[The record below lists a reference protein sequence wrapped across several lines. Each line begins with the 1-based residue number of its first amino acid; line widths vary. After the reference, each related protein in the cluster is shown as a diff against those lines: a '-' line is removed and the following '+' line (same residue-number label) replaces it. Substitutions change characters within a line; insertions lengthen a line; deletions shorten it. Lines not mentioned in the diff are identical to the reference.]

1 MTGFRILSFRA
12 ENIKRL
18 SVVSITP
25 DGNIVEISGKNGQ
38 GKSSVLDAIWW
49 ALGGSGNITTHPVRK
64 GQTEGI
70 VEISLGDDAGERLR
84 VKRNWTEGSGKT
96 GYLKIETPEGM
107 RPKSAQQMLDDL
119 LGALSFDPM
128 EFYSKDAKGQF
139 AILRDLVTFDENIDA
154 LDKAR
159 DEEFDARTER
169 NRELARARAVA
180 ASIIVPADAPEKPV
194 DTRAMMDALTDVD
207 TRNADV
213 RARNL
218 RRDQLRESRL
228 KYLSR
233 VVDIEEDI
241 ARLQKQLA
249 TERQVVVEIEADLAE
264 RDANPPPPLLD
275 SASIRADIEQAEIAN
290 IAYAKR
296 AQRKVHDAAVADL
309 EADVKRM
316 TAAIVS
322 IEEKKRASLARAT
335 MPIEGLAVDGE
346 SVTFNGIPLEQ
357 ASGAERLRVST
368 AIAAALNPKL
378 RVIRI
383 RNGNDLDEDGVKL
396 LAEFAAQQG
405 LQVWIERI
413 VPGTENAVI
422 LEDGHIKGQE
432 DLVEAQAASQAAQPP
447 ELPEGETFDPRA
459 YLEAQ
464 IKLCATANLP
474 ALTTVNDIAKR
485 NLRDHKQELGEWN
498 AFFLDRCRRL
508 QK

>member
-25 DGNIVEISGKNGQ
+25 DGNIIEISGKNGQ

-64 GQTEGI
+64 GQTEGV
-70 VEISLGDDAGERLR
+70 VEISLGDDSGERLR

-119 LGALSFDPM
+119 IGALSFDPM
-128 EFYSKDAKGQF
+128 EFFSKDATGQF

-159 DEEFDARTER
+159 DDDYKTRTER

-194 DTRAMMDALTDVD
+194 DTRVMMDALT
-207 TRNADV
+207 NADSFNAGV
-213 RARNL
+213 RKQAAERES
-218 RRDQLRESRL
+218 LREGR
-228 KYLSR
+228 
-233 VVDIEEDI
+233 
-241 ARLQKQLA
+241 
-249 TERQVVVEIEADLAE
+249 ERTLHEIADLKEQIDQAQE
-264 RDANPPPPLLD
+264 LLARYEKGLAAAQAIPVPALVD
-275 SASIRADIEQAEIAN
+275 SASIRADIERAEVAN
-290 IAYAKR
+290 VLFARR
-296 AQRKVHDAAVADL
+296 AQRKIHDAAVKDI
-309 EADVKRM
+309 EADVERL
-316 TAAIVS
+316 TSAIDA
-322 IEEKKRASLARAT
+322 IEQKKRDSLARAQ
-335 MPIEGLAVDGE
+335 MPIAGLSMDGDT
-346 SVTFNGIPLEQ
+346 VTFNGIPLDQ

-396 LAEFAAQQG
+396 LAEFAQQQG

-422 LEDGHIKGQE
+422 LEDGHIRGQE
-432 DLVEAQAASQAAQPP
+432 DLVEELAARESAQPP
-447 ELPEGETFDPRA
+447 ELTEGETFDARA
-459 YLEAQ
+459 YLEQQ
-464 IKLCATANLP
+464 IKLCDHVNLP

-485 NLRDHKQELGEWN
+485 NLRGHQQELGEWN
-498 AFFLDRCRRL
+498 AFFLDRCRSL